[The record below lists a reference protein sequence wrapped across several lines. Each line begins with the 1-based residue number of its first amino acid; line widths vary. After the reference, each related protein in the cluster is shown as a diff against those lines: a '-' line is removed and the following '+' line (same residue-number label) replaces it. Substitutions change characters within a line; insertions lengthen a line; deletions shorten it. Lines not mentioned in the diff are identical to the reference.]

1 MCVGVRGWEWEPL
14 RFVGNPSTPSD
25 LSWTEHKELGK
36 LTCRT
41 LFVKGGGGN
50 LGTRVG
56 EEISVASGLSRGWNQ

>member
-25 LSWTEHKELGK
+25 LSWTEYRELGK
-36 LTCRT
+36 RCAEDCEE
-41 LFVKGGGGN
+41 GSGD

-56 EEISVASGLSRGWNQ
+56 GGSTGDFGIVKE